1 MTNAPMRF
9 QGLLF
14 VLVLV
19 IPACAHPR
27 PAAGPSEP
35 DAQDRLAAADALVRV
50 GCFDCLLDAYREYD
64 ALRSVAAVA
73 DAAKAGAVGAATLI
87 ALRQRQLGMA
97 DDGYFERA
105 GALLVDDEGL
115 QERFS
120 VLLDILDTTTGP
132 RGHLPGE
139 IADPEVLRRGQRLR
153 AHRAEWREWLRARAD
168 EDAWSAAAWVWFACS
183 NSLDASDRE
192 PDALVASLARFR
204 EALLV
209 TYEVATCSGGHD
221 QSLDE
226 FLAREPKFH
235 EIEYW
240 LGLRDIR
247 NVHLEDAE
255 ARLTSASAWHPRW
268 PLAIVSQAA
277 LYMTAEEFQAALDR
291 YDSALALVPDFADA
305 LIGRVRAL
313 SYLERHA
320 DAIAG
325 ANNLLASERLPGE
338 AYYWRAWNAVYLD
351 RLEDAWR
358 DVEQARRLWVNAE
371 VEKLGGTV
379 AYRRR
384 QLEMARSRFE
394 AARALRGNDCET
406 LFDLGNVHAELGAW
420 SSSVSVLAD
429 AATCLER
436 SRSALAAEIEGIR
449 ASQAGDERKAHQIA
463 RREQEIAT
471 ADHMLIQ
478 SWFNTAVAYF
488 NLSNPANARSFAER
502 VVGDEQLGER
512 ARALL
517 SRIDARP

>member
-1 MTNAPMRF
+1 MRF
-9 QGLLF
+9 QGLLA

-19 IPACAHPR
+19 AAACARPR
-27 PAAGPSEP
+27 PTVGPSEP
-35 DAQDRLAAADALVRV
+35 DAQMRMVAADALVRV

-64 ALRSVAAVA
+64 ALRSAAAVA
-73 DAAKAGAVGAATLI
+73 DAARAGAVGAATLI

-115 QERFS
+115 QARFS

-132 RGHLPGE
+132 RGHLLGE

-153 AHRAEWREWLRARAD
+153 EHRAEWREWLRARAD
-168 EDAWSAAAWVWFACS
+168 EDAWSAASWVWFACT
-183 NSLDASDRE
+183 NSQEPSDRE
-192 PDALVASLARFR
+192 PDALIAPLTRFR

-209 TYEVATCSGGHD
+209 TYEVATCGRDHD
-221 QSLDE
+221 QPLDDL
-226 FLAREPKFH
+226 LAREPRFH

-255 ARLTSASAWHPRW
+255 ARLTRASEWHPRW

-305 LIGRVRAL
+305 MIGRVRAL
-313 SYLERHA
+313 SNLERHA

-325 ANNLLASERLPGE
+325 ANNLLASQRLPGE

-351 RLEDAWR
+351 SLDDAWR

-379 AYRRR
+379 AYKRR
-384 QLEMARSRFE
+384 QLDMARSRFE

-406 LFDLGNVHAELGAW
+406 LFDLGNVQAELGAW
-420 SSSVSVLAD
+420 RSSVSVLAD
-429 AATCLER
+429 AAACLEK

-449 ASQAGDERKAHQIA
+449 ASQAADERKAHQIA

-471 ADHMLIQ
+471 AEHMLIQ

-488 NLSNPANARSFAER
+488 NLSNPANARTFAER

-517 SRIDARP
+517 SRLDARP